1 MESDW
6 WTAMERRTLPVKN
19 KMWIRGLV
27 IAVIINV
34 LLSFMSKD
42 KDISRV
48 CADQCTGTECNSK
61 SVQYLC
67 EEQSGLGKIIAT
79 FLSVAAAVVGLDII
93 LDKLG

>member
-1 MESDW
+1 MEADW
-6 WTAMERRTLPVKN
+6 MERRILPVKK

-27 IAVIINV
+27 IGVTINV
-34 LLSFMSKD
+34 LLSYMSKD

-48 CADQCTGTECNSK
+48 CADQCTVIECSSK

-67 EEQSGLGKIIAT
+67 EEQSGLGKIIVI
-79 FLSVAAAVVGLDII
+79 FLSVAAVVVGLDVI